1 MIRNM
6 KIRNKMFVAYACAFL
21 LIFSVVGV
29 VIYALVT
36 KIIQESIE
44 SELSRTTEMIQNM
57 VHTTADISIKN
68 YMRAVAEKNLEEA
81 EQLYRQVRRGRITE
95 EEAKQR
101 ARESFLSQTIGM
113 TGRIY
118 CLDSDGIMV
127 VHHKHSLLDVDLSS
141 LAFVKEQIRRKNGY
155 IEYDWKEPFEKQGR
169 PKAVFM
175 AYFEPWDWIIS
186 VSSYRDEF
194 IQLINVEDLNKRLFS
209 LGFGKSGYPFVLDYD
224 GNMLLHPHLEGKHYE
239 EYGDSKLSDI
249 ARRIVEEKRGHF
261 DYLWR
266 NPGDTELKEK
276 VVYFMDIPEMGW
288 VVASSS
294 YYEDFQAPLD
304 TIKLIFIGAL
314 LAALLLMVPISMGI
328 GSLITRPLGELQ
340 TDLARAANGDFSVRM
355 RQFSNDEL
363 GIMVEYFNT
372 FMEKLEEYSSSREK
386 EIAVRKDAEQK
397 LIAMDRAKTL
407 FLASASHELR
417 TPLTSI
423 LGFLKLM
430 EKSFQKQFRPH
441 IATLENGE
449 LQADKFSR
457 NLSIVRIEAERLGR
471 LVNDLLDMS
480 KIETGKM
487 EWRDQNG
494 TVRDILVRAAES
506 VAGRAEATPKVDFIV
521 RTPTSDAVV
530 NVDAD
535 RLHQVLINLL
545 DNAFKYTE
553 SGSVTLSAVEIEGFS
568 HFSVCD
574 TGRGVSEDDQ
584 EKIFDIFYQA
594 HDVNK
599 RSSQVFGTGL
609 GLAICRQIVEH
620 YGGKLM
626 MKPAEN
632 GGSCFVFTIPL
643 SDKEIV

>member
-21 LIFSVVGV
+21 LIFSVVGI

-36 KIIQESIE
+36 NIIQESIE

-57 VHTTADISIKN
+57 VHTTADVSIKN

-81 EQLYRQVRRGRITE
+81 KQLYRQVRRGRITE
-95 EEAKQR
+95 QEAKQR
-101 ARESFLSQTIGM
+101 ARESFLSQTIGT

-127 VHHKHSLLDVDLSS
+127 VHHKHSLLDVDLSG
-141 LAFVKEQIRRKNGY
+141 LPFVKEQIRRKTGY
-155 IEYDWKEPFEKQGR
+155 IEYDWKEPFEKKVR

-224 GNMLLHPHLEGKHYE
+224 GKMLLHPYLEGKHYG
-239 EYGDSKLSDI
+239 EYGDPKLSAI
-249 ARRIVEEKRGHF
+249 ARRIVEEKNGHF
-261 DYLWR
+261 DYLWK

-294 YYEDFQAPLD
+294 YYEDFQAPLEAV
-304 TIKLIFIGAL
+304 KFIFIGAL
-314 LAALLLMVPISMGI
+314 LVGLLFMVPISMGI
-328 GSLITRPLGELQ
+328 GSLITRPLNELQ
-340 TDLARAANGDFSVRM
+340 IDLARAADGDFSVRM

-363 GIMVEYFNT
+363 GILVQYFNT

-386 EIAVRKDAEQK
+386 EIAVRRDAEQK

-430 EKSFQKQFRPH
+430 EKSFQKQFRSH
-441 IATLENGE
+441 IETLANGE
-449 LQADKFSR
+449 VQAERFAR

-480 KIETGKM
+480 KIEAGKM
-487 EWRDQNG
+487 EWRDQ
-494 TVRDILVRAAES
+494 TLLVQDIIVRAAES
-506 VAGRAEATPKVDFIV
+506 VAGRAEATPKVDFVV
-521 RTPTSDAVV
+521 RTPESDAAV

-553 SGSVTLSAVEIEGFS
+553 LGSVTLSAVEAEGVS

-574 TGRGVSEDDQ
+574 TGRGISEDDR

-599 RSSQVFGTGL
+599 RSSQVLGTGL
-609 GLAICRQIVEH
+609 GLAICQQIVEH
-620 YGGKLM
+620 YGGKLKM
-626 MKPAEN
+626 IPAES
-632 GGSCFVFTIPL
+632 GGSCFIFSIPL